1 MEETQQLLNSIIEG
15 IQDKKGHGIIV
26 ADLRK
31 IEGAVC
37 KYFVICQGGSPMQ
50 VQAIAESVE
59 DFAREK
65 EGEKPVLTIE
75 AEKEIARVASKT
87 IYTDPVEFNGVSI
100 PQAKVVFGKV
110 EGLPVNLEE
119 DTLYIVS
126 SITVNAF
133 KAHGHDTK
141 QLRLVADTVRN
152 EQGHIVGA
160 LSLAEV

>member
-1 MEETQQLLNSIIEG
+1 MKIKNLTPHAICIFTASQCVEQ
-15 IQDKKGHGIIV
+15 KKGNYTTLI
-26 ADLRK
+26 L
-31 IEGAVC
+31 
-37 KYFVICQGGSPMQ
+37 
-50 VQAIAESVE
+50 
-59 DFAREK
+59 K

-75 AEKEIARVASKT
+75 PEKNIARVSSMT

-100 PQAKVVFGKV
+100 PQAKVVFGEV
-110 EGLPVNLEE
+110 EGLPIELEK

-133 KAHGHDTK
+133 KANGHDTK

-152 EQGHIVGA
+152 EQGQIVGA

>member
-1 MEETQQLLNSIIEG
+1 MKIKNLTPHAICIFTTSQCVEQ
-15 IQDKKGHGIIV
+15 KKV
-26 ADLRK
+26 NYTTL
-31 IEGAVC
+31 VL
-37 KYFVICQGGSPMQ
+37 
-50 VQAIAESVE
+50 
-59 DFAREK
+59 K

-75 AEKEIARVASKT
+75 PEVQIARVSSMT

-100 PQAKVVFGKV
+100 PQAKVVFGEV

-152 EQGHIVGA
+152 EQGQIVGA

>member
-1 MEETQQLLNSIIEG
+1 MKIKNLTPHAICIFTTSQCVEQ
-15 IQDKKGHGIIV
+15 KKGNYTTLV
-26 ADLRK
+26 L
-31 IEGAVC
+31 
-37 KYFVICQGGSPMQ
+37 
-50 VQAIAESVE
+50 
-59 DFAREK
+59 K

-75 AEKEIARVASKT
+75 PEKEIARVSSKT

-100 PQAKVVFGKV
+100 PLAKVVFGEV

-133 KAHGHDTK
+133 KANGHDTK

-152 EQGHIVGA
+152 EQGQIVGA

>member
-1 MEETQQLLNSIIEG
+1 MKIKNLTPHAICIFTTSQCVEQ
-15 IQDKKGHGIIV
+15 KKGNYTTLV
-26 ADLRK
+26 LK
-31 IEGAVC
+31 
-37 KYFVICQGGSPMQ
+37 
-50 VQAIAESVE
+50 ES
-59 DFAREK
+59 
-65 EGEKPVLTIE
+65 EKPVLTIE
-75 AEKEIARVASKT
+75 PEKEIARVSSKT

-100 PQAKVVFGKV
+100 PQAKVVFGEV

-152 EQGHIVGA
+152 EQGQIVGA

>member
-1 MEETQQLLNSIIEG
+1 MKIKNLTPHAICIFTTSQCVEQ
-15 IQDKKGHGIIV
+15 KKGNYTTLV
-26 ADLRK
+26 L
-31 IEGAVC
+31 
-37 KYFVICQGGSPMQ
+37 
-50 VQAIAESVE
+50 
-59 DFAREK
+59 K

-75 AEKEIARVASKT
+75 AEKEIARVSSKT

-100 PQAKVVFGKV
+100 PQAKVVFGEV

-152 EQGHIVGA
+152 EQGQIVGA

>member
-1 MEETQQLLNSIIEG
+1 MKIKNLTPHAICIFTTSQCVEQ
-15 IQDKKGHGIIV
+15 KKGNYTTLV
-26 ADLRK
+26 L
-31 IEGAVC
+31 
-37 KYFVICQGGSPMQ
+37 
-50 VQAIAESVE
+50 
-59 DFAREK
+59 K

-75 AEKEIARVASKT
+75 PEKEIARVSSKT

-100 PQAKVVFGKV
+100 PQAKVVFGEV

-133 KAHGHDTK
+133 KANGHDTK

-152 EQGHIVGA
+152 EQGQIVGA

>member
-1 MEETQQLLNSIIEG
+1 MKIKNLTPHEICIFTTSQCVEQ
-15 IQDKKGHGIIV
+15 KKGNYTTLV
-26 ADLRK
+26 L
-31 IEGAVC
+31 
-37 KYFVICQGGSPMQ
+37 
-50 VQAIAESVE
+50 
-59 DFAREK
+59 K

-75 AEKEIARVASKT
+75 AEKEIARVSSKT

-100 PQAKVVFGKV
+100 PQAKVVFGEV

-152 EQGHIVGA
+152 EQGQIVGA

>member
-1 MEETQQLLNSIIEG
+1 MKIKNLTPHAICIFTTSQCVEQ
-15 IQDKKGHGIIV
+15 KKGNYTTLV
-26 ADLRK
+26 LK
-31 IEGAVC
+31 
-37 KYFVICQGGSPMQ
+37 
-50 VQAIAESVE
+50 ES
-59 DFAREK
+59 
-65 EGEKPVLTIE
+65 EKPVLTIE
-75 AEKEIARVASKT
+75 PEKEIARVSSKT

-100 PQAKVVFGKV
+100 PQAKVVFGEV

-133 KAHGHDTK
+133 KANGHDTK

-152 EQGHIVGA
+152 EQGQIVGA

>member
-1 MEETQQLLNSIIEG
+1 MKIKNITPHAICFFTSEQCVEQ
-15 IQDKKGHGIIV
+15 KKGNYTTLV
-26 ADLRK
+26 L
-31 IEGAVC
+31 
-37 KYFVICQGGSPMQ
+37 
-50 VQAIAESVE
+50 
-59 DFAREK
+59 K

-75 AEKEIARVASKT
+75 PEKKNARVSNKT

-100 PQAKVVFGKV
+100 PQSKIVFGEV

-126 SITVNAF
+126 AITANAF
-133 KAHGHDTK
+133 KANGHDTK

-152 EQGHIVGA
+152 EQGQIVGA

>member
-1 MEETQQLLNSIIEG
+1 MKIKNLTPHAICIFTTSQCVEQ
-15 IQDKKGHGIIV
+15 KKGNYTTLV
-26 ADLRK
+26 L
-31 IEGAVC
+31 
-37 KYFVICQGGSPMQ
+37 
-50 VQAIAESVE
+50 
-59 DFAREK
+59 K

-75 AEKEIARVASKT
+75 AEKEIARVSSKT

-100 PQAKVVFGKV
+100 PQAKVVFGEV
-110 EGLPVNLEE
+110 EGLPVNLED

-152 EQGHIVGA
+152 EQGQIVGA

>member
-1 MEETQQLLNSIIEG
+1 MKIKNLTPHAICIFTASQCVEQ
-15 IQDKKGHGIIV
+15 KKGNYTTLV
-26 ADLRK
+26 L
-31 IEGAVC
+31 
-37 KYFVICQGGSPMQ
+37 
-50 VQAIAESVE
+50 
-59 DFAREK
+59 K

-75 AEKEIARVASKT
+75 PEVQIARVSSMT

-100 PQAKVVFGKV
+100 PQAQVVFSKV
-110 EGLPVNLEE
+110 EDLPNLEE

-126 SITVNAF
+126 AITVNAL

-152 EQGHIVGA
+152 EQGQIVGA

>member
-1 MEETQQLLNSIIEG
+1 MKIKNLTLHAICIFTTSQCVEQ
-15 IQDKKGHGIIV
+15 KKGNYTTLV
-26 ADLRK
+26 L
-31 IEGAVC
+31 
-37 KYFVICQGGSPMQ
+37 
-50 VQAIAESVE
+50 
-59 DFAREK
+59 K

-75 AEKEIARVASKT
+75 AEKEIARVSSKT

-100 PQAKVVFGKV
+100 PQAKVVFGEV
-110 EGLPVNLEE
+110 EGLPVNLED

-152 EQGHIVGA
+152 EQGQIVGA